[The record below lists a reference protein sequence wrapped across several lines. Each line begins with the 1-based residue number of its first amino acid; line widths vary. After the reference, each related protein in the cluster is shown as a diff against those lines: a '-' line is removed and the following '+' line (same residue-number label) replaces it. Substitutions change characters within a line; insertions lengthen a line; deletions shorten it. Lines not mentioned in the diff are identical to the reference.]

1 MERKEV
7 GRMKKVC
14 RLCTWA
20 KAGNLIAILIKVAD
34 SRREGQT
41 LAAIGPP
48 KPLES
53 NGGAALPGAAYSVPI
68 SGTCGHEFVSPWRLI
83 SRVIS
88 HQTVVAFIAMAV
100 TDSSCVYV

>member
-14 RLCTWA
+14 RLCNWA

-34 SRREGQT
+34 FRREDQT

-48 KPLES
+48 KPLECD
-53 NGGAALPGAAYSVPI
+53 GGAALPGAAYSVPI
-68 SGTCGHEFVSPWRLI
+68 SGTCA
-83 SRVIS
+83 
-88 HQTVVAFIAMAV
+88 T
-100 TDSSCVYV
+100 SS